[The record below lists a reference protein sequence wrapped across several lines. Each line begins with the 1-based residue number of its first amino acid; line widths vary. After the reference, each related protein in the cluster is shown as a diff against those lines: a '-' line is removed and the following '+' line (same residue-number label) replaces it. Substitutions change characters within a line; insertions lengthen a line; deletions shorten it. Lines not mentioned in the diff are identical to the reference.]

1 MKRLSK
7 LLIVVIITLIC
18 LILIKKDIKF
28 KTMFYKK
35 IYEDSFD
42 FGYINKLYQKHFGKI
57 LPLSI
62 ENTKPVFNEELII
75 ESKESYL
82 DGVKLKTKN
91 NLIPLLKDGLVI
103 YVGQKEEYGN
113 TIIVSGSDGIDIWY
127 SNMDNINVKLYDYL
141 EKGTLLGESNSLI
154 LVYKKDGEVLN
165 YNDYI

>member
-1 MKRLSK
+1 M
-7 LLIVVIITLIC
+7 
-18 LILIKKDIKF
+18 
-28 KTMFYKK
+28 
-35 IYEDSFD
+35 
-42 FGYINKLYQKHFGKI
+42 
-57 LPLSI
+57 
-62 ENTKPVFNEELII
+62 
-75 ESKESYL
+75 
-82 DGVKLKTKN
+82 KTKN

-127 SNMDNINVKLYDYL
+127 SNMDNINIKLYDYL